1 MINLKRGIIDPR
13 KLKTR
18 ATSFFQ
24 KRMLVVFLL
33 VGLVVSAQQTIT
45 GVVADESGVPLPGV
59 NVVIKGT
66 NVGVSSDFDGNYSIK
81 AEAEDVI
88 VFSFIGFVDQ
98 EVPVGNNSDISVLL
112 IPSLDEL
119 DEVVLTGYGSSK
131 KRDLTGAIS
140 QIKTEVINRANPIEA
155 AQALQ
160 GQVAGV
166 DVNRLSGRPGE
177 GFRINIRGLN
187 SIEPTTKS
195 GFGNATGQDR
205 FGNANPFKSQ
215 PLVVVNGVIG
225 ANLNEINPNDI
236 ETIDVLKDASSTAVY
251 GARGA
256 NGVIIVTTKKGSAG
270 KPSVSYN
277 AYYGMKTKNHL
288 PELFDAQTFYEMYNM
303 PNFKNGFSDQ
313 EVYNVEN
320 GISTDWIDLVSQ
332 NAIQQNHTIAVSGG
346 SDSTRY
352 NVSASMLEEE
362 GMVRNTGFDRLSL
375 NASIES
381 QVSDRVKLGFT
392 SYVTLSENDFG
403 SLETIRGATRNRPTG
418 TVFFDDIIFPNAID
432 TSVGPVDGYAFFAGI
447 NNSSNVNPLV
457 EVNPKNFQINIKTN
471 SMLMSAFLDYELAKG
486 LNFRTQYSG
495 YTQNRRTGEYTGQY
509 TKSNK
514 GSNAARAQTDFY
526 KTSNHT
532 IDNTLTYNLEFGDHN
547 INATALFSVFEQS
560 DEYMEMTVNDL
571 PYRSLWHN
579 LGTGVTPQSLNTDL
593 KESAIVS
600 YMARVNYTF
609 KDKYLFT
616 LTGRRDGASQL
627 ASGNR
632 WAFFPSFALGWRL
645 SEEPFMSKL
654 GVFNNLKVR
663 ASYGE
668 VGNTDAIR
676 PYATQSNISQT
687 YYDFNGTNAS
697 GYNIN
702 NLSNQG
708 LVWER
713 SKELNFGLDFS
724 LSDIKIS
731 GAVEYYKR
739 NTVDLILDDKVPGST
754 GFSDVINN
762 VGEIE
767 NSGIELS
774 LNSVN
779 VSTDD
784 FQWQTNLTFT
794 SNRDKVVKLAGG
806 LTQDIGNGRF
816 VGESVRAHYSY
827 KFDGIWQL
835 GEEAAAAVFGQ
846 VPGQVKVRDLDDDG
860 KITLDDRMILGS
872 ETPDFTA
879 GLRNQLSYKNFDL
892 SFFMFTRQGAM
903 FSNQYLMGTMG
914 DITSEK
920 TNHTSEVDMWSE
932 DNPSN
937 TYYSYLVGPG
947 LSSKNEKKGGTSRVA
962 LSYQF
967 FDFVRI
973 SDITLG
979 FNLPRPV
986 LDDLGVSRFR
996 IYGQV
1001 QNPVIFTDV
1010 ITLDPEYN
1018 SGTYA
1023 DGLPSSTFMIGV
1035 NVNF

>member
-66 NVGVSSDFDGNYSIK
+66 DVGVSSDFDGNYSIK

-303 PNFKNGFSDQ
+303 PNFKKGFSDQ

>member
-1 MINLKRGIIDPR
+1 MSKLIKNFLSSNIIEA
-13 KLKTR
+13 KFHYYFKNT
-18 ATSFFQ
+18 
-24 KRMLVVFLL
+24 FLL
-33 VGLVVSAQQTIT
+33 ALILSCFVGFSQQNITGTIT
-45 GVVADESGVPLPGV
+45 DDEGVPLPGV
-59 NVVIKGT
+59 NVLIKGGIT
-66 NVGVSSDFDGNYSIK
+66 GTAADFDGNFQIMADPSDTLI
-81 AEAEDVI
+81 
-88 VFSFIGFVDQ
+88 FSFVGFLDQ
-98 EVPVGNNSDISVLL
+98 EIIIGNNTNLNITLESG
-112 IPSLDEL
+112 LDEL
-119 DEVVLTGYGSSK
+119 EEVVVTGYGSVK
-131 KRDLTGAIS
+131 KRDLTGAIG

-160 GQVAGV
+160 GQIAGV

-187 SIEPTTKS
+187 SLEPTTIS
-195 GFGNATGQDR
+195 GVGAEQDR
-205 FGNANPFKSQ
+205 FNNPVPKKSQ

-236 ETIDVLKDASSTAVY
+236 ESIDVLKDASSTAVY

-270 KPSVSYN
+270 KASVSYN
-277 AYYGMKTKNHL
+277 AYYGIKTKNHL
-288 PELFDAQTFYEMYNM
+288 PELFDSQTHYEMYNR
-303 PNFKNGFSDQ
+303 SDQ
-313 EVYNVEN
+313 VRYNDQELYNIEN

-332 NAIQQNHTIAVSGG
+332 NAIQQNHTISVSGG
-346 SDSTRY
+346 SDSTQY

-362 GMVRNTGFDRLSL
+362 GMVKHTVFDRLSL

-392 SYVTLSENDFG
+392 SYVTLSENAWG
-403 SLETIRGATRNRPTG
+403 SLETVRGATRNRPTG
-418 TVFFDDIIFPNAID
+418 TVYFNDIVHPNKLD
-432 TSVGPVDGYAFFAGI
+432 TNIGPVDGLAFFAGV
-447 NNSSNVNPLV
+447 NNSKNINPLV
-457 EVNPKNFQINIKTN
+457 EVNPKNFENNIKTN
-471 SMLMSAFLDYELAKG
+471 SMLISAFLDYELANG

-495 YTQNRRTGEYTGQY
+495 YTQNRRTGEYAGQY
-509 TKSNK
+509 TKTNQ
-514 GSNAARAQTDFY
+514 GSKAARAQTDNY
-526 KTSNHT
+526 KTSNYT
-532 IDNTLTYNLEFGDHN
+532 IDNTLTYNGVFGDHA
-547 INATALFSVFEQS
+547 INATALLSVFEQY
-560 DEYMEMTVNDL
+560 DEYMEITVNDL

-579 LGTGVTPQSLNTDL
+579 LGTGATPQSFNTDL

-600 YMARVNYTF
+600 YMGRVNYTF

-616 LTGRRDGASQL
+616 FTGRYDGASQL
-627 ASGNR
+627 SETNR
-632 WAFFPSFALGWRL
+632 WAFFPSAAIGWRL
-645 SEEPFMSKL
+645 SEESFIQDL

-663 ASYGE
+663 TSYGE
-668 VGNTDAIR
+668 VGNTDAIS
-676 PYATQSNISQT
+676 PYATQANISQT
-687 YYDFNGTNAS
+687 YYDFNGSSAF

-702 NLSNQG
+702 NLANQG

-731 GAVEYYKR
+731 GTIEYYKR

-754 GFSDVINN
+754 GFSDVVNN

-767 NSGIELS
+767 NSGIEVA

-779 VSTDD
+779 LSTND

-794 SNRDKVVKLAGG
+794 SNNDKVVKLAGG
-806 LTQDIGNGRF
+806 LTEDIGNRRF

-835 GEEAAAAVFGQ
+835 GEEADAAVFGQ
-846 VPGQVKVRDLDDDG
+846 VPGQVKVRDLNGDN
-860 KITLDDRMILGS
+860 KINADDRMILGS
-872 ETPDFTA
+872 ETPDWTA
-879 GLRNQLSYKNFDL
+879 GLRNQFSYKNFDF
-892 SFFMFTRQGAM
+892 SFFMFTRRGAM
-903 FSNQYLMGTMG
+903 FSNAYLNGTMG
-914 DITSEK
+914 KITDHK
-920 TNHTSEVDMWSE
+920 TNHTSEVDIWSE

-937 TYYSYLVGPG
+937 TYYSHLTGAG
-947 LSSKNEKKGGTSRVA
+947 LSNKNEKKGGNTRVA
-962 LSYQF
+962 LSYQN

-979 FNLPRPV
+979 YNLPNQV
-986 LDDLGVSRFR
+986 LDELGVSRFR

-1001 QNPVIFTDV
+1001 QNPFIFTDV
-1010 ITLDPEYN
+1010 VTLDPEYN

-1023 DGLPSSTFMIGV
+1023 DGLPSSTFLIGV